1 MLKCFY
7 ISITTSSKSEI
18 IPKLKTY
25 KQAIYIHFVAN
36 GSLQADVLLY
46 QMCERDNS
54 PSVII
59 TDTSPYHL
67 PLLNHYLDVTGHGDL
82 YDNFTDE
89 VIRAQ
94 M

>member
-1 MLKCFY
+1 MLECFY
-7 ISITTSSKSEI
+7 ISITTSPKSEI

-25 KQAIYIHFVAN
+25 RLSIFI
-36 GSLQADVLLY
+36 SLLVVVY
-46 QMCERDNS
+46 KQMCFCTKCVKRENS